1 MNNTKKRVVKK
12 DLPNKGKKFQ
22 VGGAGAFG
30 LLGGANVVSAGKQIL
45 TAAKVV
51 PNLASAGK
59 QFLNS
64 PHVNAV
70 KGAFN
75 LIKKVL
81 TKSKNPT
88 TKNTGTI
95 RNAVKNKKNPFTA
108 EEKKGAM
115 NLLTKK
121 SKPVNY
127 SGPSPMHNT
136 GAGGSSYPSG
146 R

>member
-1 MNNTKKRVVKK
+1 MINVNKPPSTKKI
-12 DLPNKGKKFQ
+12 KFPPLENNGV

-30 LLGGANVVSAGKQIL
+30 LLGGANIISAGKQIL
-45 TAAKVV
+45 TAAKVG

-64 PHVNAV
+64 PHINAV

-75 LIKKVL
+75 LIKNVL
-81 TKSKNPT
+81 TKSKNST
-88 TKNTGTI
+88 TKTTGTI
-95 RNAVKNKKNPFTA
+95 RNAVKNKKNPFTS

-115 NLLTKK
+115 DLLNK
-121 SKPVNY
+121 SKPANY
-127 SGPSPMHNT
+127 TGPNPAHKT
-136 GAGGSSYPSG
+136 GAGGNSY